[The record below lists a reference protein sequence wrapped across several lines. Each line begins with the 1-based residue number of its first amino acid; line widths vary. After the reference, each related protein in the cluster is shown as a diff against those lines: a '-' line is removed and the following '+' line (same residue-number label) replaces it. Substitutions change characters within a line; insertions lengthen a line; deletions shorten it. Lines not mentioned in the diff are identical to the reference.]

1 MVISIVAKESLGDAI
16 GGTVRSLG
24 SMHQRL
30 PAGGSFP
37 HTEHQR
43 QLAGDRFAFY
53 TRHIHTRVLAQNFR
67 ELTTEVKKKKHAGR
81 FTSA

>member
-1 MVISIVAKESLGDAI
+1 MTLYDGMVISIVAKESLGDAI

-24 SMHQRL
+24 SVVHQRL

-43 QLAGDRFAFY
+43 QLAGGFVRSHNARGYSIDLKA
-53 TRHIHTRVLAQNFR
+53 
-67 ELTTEVKKKKHAGR
+67 
-81 FTSA
+81 